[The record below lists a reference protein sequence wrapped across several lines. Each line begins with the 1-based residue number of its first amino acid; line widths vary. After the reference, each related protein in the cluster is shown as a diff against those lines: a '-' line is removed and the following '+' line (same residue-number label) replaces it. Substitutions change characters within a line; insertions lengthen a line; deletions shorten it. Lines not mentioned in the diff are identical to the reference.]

1 MQSNITDTRYD
12 SSVCGLVTQLIDHLD
27 TSVFFTQLN
36 AFYDEYVKKFND
48 NYADF
53 ILKMDSAYQ
62 NFYTQLNDLYNGYV
76 DKYNVDYED
85 FTNKM
90 LTAYNQYLTDLS
102 AYFESLQQK
111 AYGDMTDI
119 VRRLS
124 EFEIEQEALW
134 NAWFDSIKGKM
145 DGDIGAKAILMLEE
159 QEKRLEELEEMLISG
174 KIHAPLSTEDGDT
187 LTTENGD
194 MIEAFWYYATK

>member
-1 MQSNITDTRYD
+1 MSI
-12 SSVCGLVTQLIDHLD
+12 SSSSSSH
-27 TSVFFTQLN
+27 
-36 AFYDEYVKKFND
+36 
-48 NYADF
+48 
-53 ILKMDSAYQ
+53 
-62 NFYTQLNDLYNGYV
+62 
-76 DKYNVDYED
+76 NVDYED

-134 NAWFDSIKGKM
+134 NAFSIV
-145 DGDIGAKAILMLEE
+145 I
-159 QEKRLEELEEMLISG
+159 
-174 KIHAPLSTEDGDT
+174 
-187 LTTENGD
+187 
-194 MIEAFWYYATK
+194 IEFFHIFIIKSI